1 MDSLSILAWS
11 EIGPMGVV
19 TIFVF
24 LIGFGYLLPR
34 WIHVERIKD
43 KDDQITYL
51 RAILDKRDEQLV
63 KVLENN
69 ELAARALEDLK
80 RVAHGVV
87 K

>member
-1 MDSLSILAWS
+1 MDGLSILAWS
-11 EIGPMGVV
+11 EVGPVGIV

-24 LIGFGYLLPR
+24 LIGFGFLIPR
-34 WIHVERIKD
+34 WVHTQRMKD

-51 RAILDKRDEQLV
+51 RAIVDKRDQQLV

-69 ELAARALEDLK
+69 ELAARALEEIK
-80 RVAHGVV
+80 RVAHGAV